1 MSVKI
6 SKKETKTSG
15 RSQEMVLSNKV
26 PLQIWSMAQQNL
38 DWKKMAR
45 KIGIKILKVVLQA
58 RASALMYQ
66 TTN

>member
-15 RSQEMVLSNKV
+15 RSQGMVLSNKV

-58 RASALMYQ
+58 RASALI
-66 TTN
+66 